1 MQHLALLFVAT
12 HVVSLR
18 CSAQHAPS
26 PPPPHP
32 PCTENMRREGFELSV
47 SPPRVVL
54 KAGEKGEG
62 GEGVVGGGVVSALHR
77 QGWVR

>member
-1 MQHLALLFVAT
+1 MLLMACILPCCLLE
-12 HVVSLR
+12 HVSLHR
-18 CSAQHAPS
+18 SVDYAS
-26 PPPPHP
+26 PCMPA
-32 PCTENMRREGFELSV
+32 ENMRREGFELSV